1 MTKEIIIKVDEA
13 NTSKKGQFFEN
24 LTNSIFKSQR
34 YKVQGNVN
42 YTGMEFDLLCQHI
55 DRTNETVLVECKAKD
70 KLSADE
76 ITKFAFNVTHK
87 KLAYGYF
94 LYTKEFAHQV
104 QGIINEFKDDTDKRY
119 DNLYFWNAEKII
131 ELLEA
136 SNEIKNFNY
145 IFENFHFTKLILLYS
160 YFGIYYIPLYSDTT
174 QPKYFSIFN
183 AKTMEELSDEKTLE
197 HIKKEVKD
205 IEQLTFKMTNIKS
218 EKPAQLDIK
227 EEMETVVE
235 IQESEVWDD
244 YKPASS
250 KFFVGRDEYKKKIF
264 TFLEDVKNKKTKQR
278 VFYLDGK
285 SGWGKS
291 SLLTDLRG
299 RFRNKHY
306 KNKYFSYVV
315 DSRSANSQ
323 NFIALSFSNMLSKA
337 AENKFIDKKF
347 ASIVIPSYF
356 DILKA
361 TEITSLVEY
370 LEKENRVLLLIF
382 DQFEDTFRKKNI
394 FKSFYKLLVDVN
406 DLSSNIV
413 LGFSWKS
420 ETFLP
425 ADEKEISSLLSQ
437 SKDLSQSI
445 TLPEFNVSESKEIIK
460 QLENL
465 IEKKLDDDF
474 VRKVIDNS
482 QGFPWLVKKL
492 CIHIYKQLK
501 SGVALDSMYHQ
512 DFNVE
517 QLFLDDLEGLNKN
530 EVKALKYIAKRS
542 YENNTFDVIE
552 VDEIVKESIITTLT
566 NKRLVIKSGTKYN
579 IYWDIFRDYLVTNTV
594 PKVGETYL
602 IRLTV
607 NSVFEIFSV
616 FKSKQDLSLQ
626 KIVALAPNNVTE
638 KSADNLL
645 RELRNIG
652 LVTYKNDKYL
662 LKDKKFIVDEN
673 HFKEYVKHKLENHS
687 FYLEMMKIK
696 DKEIDLSDLT
706 NIISNKIKTGRNYN
720 SKTLIDYSQNFI
732 NWLNYAELPISNL
745 KLNLIQKA
753 RNENSFTPQ
762 EKPDNVI
769 SFFDIVKDD
778 DTYTKDQSKL
788 LYDLKSLGLLTHVK
802 YEIKLTDDG
811 KKAKLST
818 KNKVSILCKNAL
830 KSEKIFIA
838 FDRYSEKPDTKAKD
852 FRQLI
857 PELLTGINH
866 EDYAKSTSR
875 KLYEWASFIYKN
887 CNKQHNKT

>member
-24 LTNSIFKSQR
+24 LTNFIFKSQR

-42 YTGMEFDLLCQHI
+42 YTGMEFDLLCQHM

-76 ITKFAFNVTHK
+76 MTKFAFNVTHK

-104 QGIINEFKDDTDKRY
+104 QGIINEFKDDKDKRY

-145 IFENFHFTKLILLYS
+145 KFENFHFTKLVLLYS
-160 YFGIYYIPLYSDTT
+160 YFGIYYISLYSDTT

-183 AKTMEELSDEKTLE
+183 AKTMEEVSDNKTLE
-197 HIKKEVKD
+197 NIKKEVKD
-205 IEQLTFKMTNIKS
+205 IEQLTFKMANKKS
-218 EKPAQLDIK
+218 EEPANLDTK
-227 EEMETVVE
+227 EEIETVVE

-306 KNKYFSYVV
+306 KNMYYSYVV

-323 NFIALSFSNMLSKA
+323 NFIALSFSNMLSRA
-337 AENKFIDKKF
+337 AENKFIDQKF

-361 TEITSLVEY
+361 TEITSLIEY
-370 LEKENRVLLLIF
+370 LEKENKVLLLIF

-394 FKSFYKLLVDVN
+394 FKSFYKLLVDIN

-445 TLPEFNVSESKEIIK
+445 TLPEFNVSESKKIIK

-465 IEKKLDDDF
+465 IEKKLDDNF

-501 SGVALDSMYHQ
+501 NGVVLDSMYQQ

-517 QLFLDDLEGLNKN
+517 QLFQDDLEGLSTN

-542 YENNTFDVIE
+542 YENNTF
-552 VDEIVKESIITTLT
+552 
-566 NKRLVIKSGTKYN
+566 G
-579 IYWDIFRDYLVTNTV
+579 
-594 PKVGETYL
+594 
-602 IRLTV
+602 
-607 NSVFEIFSV
+607 
-616 FKSKQDLSLQ
+616 
-626 KIVALAPNNVTE
+626 
-638 KSADNLL
+638 
-645 RELRNIG
+645 
-652 LVTYKNDKYL
+652 
-662 LKDKKFIVDEN
+662 
-673 HFKEYVKHKLENHS
+673 S
-687 FYLEMMKIK
+687 F
-696 DKEIDLSDLT
+696 
-706 NIISNKIKTGRNYN
+706 
-720 SKTLIDYSQNFI
+720 
-732 NWLNYAELPISNL
+732 
-745 KLNLIQKA
+745 
-753 RNENSFTPQ
+753 
-762 EKPDNVI
+762 
-769 SFFDIVKDD
+769 
-778 DTYTKDQSKL
+778 
-788 LYDLKSLGLLTHVK
+788 
-802 YEIKLTDDG
+802 
-811 KKAKLST
+811 
-818 KNKVSILCKNAL
+818 
-830 KSEKIFIA
+830 
-838 FDRYSEKPDTKAKD
+838 
-852 FRQLI
+852 
-857 PELLTGINH
+857 
-866 EDYAKSTSR
+866 
-875 KLYEWASFIYKN
+875 
-887 CNKQHNKT
+887 